1 MPDFIRAQSAL
12 AAFDEAKVEVDA
24 AFWFL
29 EDDDEW
35 FFYVHTTLYDLSPQE
50 VYAKLLDALNRFP
63 GSLPLEDI
71 KLLPAKSGLLQAL
84 RSTYSFGLD
93 SPFGTDPNFHIHIGN
108 TTVGGYF
115 VRYLVLYRL

>member
-1 MPDFIRAQSAL
+1 MDAGPSRSNGVGDNRSTAWSHEVAEDSLVTTYLPMPDFIRAQSAL

-71 KLLPAKSGLLQAL
+71 
-84 RSTYSFGLD
+84 
-93 SPFGTDPNFHIHIGN
+93 
-108 TTVGGYF
+108 
-115 VRYLVLYRL
+115 